1 MSVRW
6 KIPPRLNEEEDEED
20 DPDIDTYC
28 RREYQQTLVSKAFLI
43 ILFMTN
49 YL

>member
-6 KIPPRLNEEEDEED
+6 KIPPRLNEEEEEEED

-28 RREYQQTLVSKAFLI
+28 RREYQQTLVSNAFFL
-43 ILFMTN
+43 
-49 YL
+49 